1 MKIDDYLLQIKIFCI
16 IVLYSLYLTDM
27 PHKVEISDKTY
38 GDLREF
44 CRLNDLKIGQYAD
57 KLIHDGLMIEMYGD
71 VPFTDYRRPPE
82 IESVPVPD
90 YSLAVPKE
98 EVGAVAMDPPSGLP
112 VGGVFG
118 AIDKGTKDRVIEEM
132 EKIETGHPQTYITS
146 QEGEKEIRKEML
158 RQVGTISASDI
169 EDYVS
174 EMKKMQEAALEHA
187 RVPAK
192 VINKIT
198 RRRLK

>member
-1 MKIDDYLLQIKIFCI
+1 
-16 IVLYSLYLTDM
+16 M
-27 PHKVEISDKTY
+27 PHKIEISDKTY
-38 GDLREF
+38 ENLREF

-71 VPFTDYRRPPE
+71 VPFTNYRRPPE

-112 VGGVFG
+112 VGGVFK
-118 AIDKGTKDRVIEEM
+118 AIDKEAKDRAIEEM
-132 EKIETGHPQTYITS
+132 EKIEAEHPQPYITS

-158 RQVGTISASDI
+158 KQVGTISASDI

-174 EMKKMQEAALEHA
+174 EMKKMQKAALEHA

-198 RRRLK
+198 RRRLQ

>member
-1 MKIDDYLLQIKIFCI
+1 
-16 IVLYSLYLTDM
+16 M

-44 CRLNDLKIGQYAD
+44 CALNNLKIGQFAD
-57 KLIHDGLMIEMYGD
+57 KLIHDGLMMEMYGD

-98 EVGAVAMDPPSGLP
+98 EVEAVAMDPPSGLP
-112 VGGVFG
+112 VGGVFK
-118 AIDKGTKDRVIEEM
+118 AIDKETKDRIIEEM
-132 EKIETGHPQTYITS
+132 EKFEAGHPQTYITS
-146 QEGEKEIRKEML
+146 QEGEKEIQKEML
-158 RQVGTISASDI
+158 RQIGTISASDI
-169 EDYVS
+169 EYYVGES
-174 EMKKMQEAALEHA
+174 KRMQEAVLKQAG
-187 RVPAK
+187 VPAK

>member
-1 MKIDDYLLQIKIFCI
+1 
-16 IVLYSLYLTDM
+16 M
-27 PHKVEISDKTY
+27 PHKIEISDKTY

-44 CRLNDLKIGQYAD
+44 CSLNGLKIGQYAD

-71 VPFTDYRRPPE
+71 VPFTNYRRPPE

-98 EVGAVAMDPPSGLP
+98 DVGAVAMDHPSGLP
-112 VGGVFG
+112 VAGAFK
-118 AIDKGTKDRVIEEM
+118 AIDKGTKGRVIEEM
-132 EKIETGHPQTYITS
+132 EKIETRHPKTYITS

-158 RQVGTISASDI
+158 KQIGTISASDI

-174 EMKKMQEAALEHA
+174 ESKKMQEAALEQA
-187 RVPAK
+187 GVPAK

-198 RRRLK
+198 KRRLK